1 MKNTSKP
8 YATGYYS
15 YAKNYV
21 KNFGLYPFSEE
32 QKKHI
37 LSLQSKEEVDK
48 YIKSI
53 YKVAM

>member
-37 LSLQSKEEVDK
+37 LSLQSKEEIDK

-53 YKVAM
+53 YQVAM